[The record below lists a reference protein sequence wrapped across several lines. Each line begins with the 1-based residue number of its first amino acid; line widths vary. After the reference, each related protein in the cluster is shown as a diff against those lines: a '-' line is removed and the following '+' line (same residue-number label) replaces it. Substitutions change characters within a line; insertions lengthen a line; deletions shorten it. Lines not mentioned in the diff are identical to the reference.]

1 MRVGTSFREKYF
13 TSKQIASH
21 LELGDRRIRQLAEK
35 EGWDYRE
42 VKKGKTREKRFAFS
56 LLPMSIQ
63 AKILNSQTTDLS
75 IIEDSPMNR
84 LSLPQYGREIADA
97 RRTALMLFKEFHK
110 ESGMKKDKALGK
122 FVEQWVEIASKETL
136 EILPKLS
143 KQTMYRWENLLLKGG
158 IVALAPAYGNRQ
170 GITKLPEQYHNI
182 VLKAYLDQNQRSA
195 RSIHGH
201 IIHQVALTE
210 LGADIDFS
218 KLAERKR
225 ELSSILSEYV
235 LRNFIKNQTTKGMLS
250 LARGQ
255 KAEQDRILPH
265 ITRDRSSLVSNE
277 IWVSDGHDANT
288 HVIGEDE
295 KPVRPVIVA
304 WMDEKSRMITGWSVD
319 VTENTD
325 LIIDSLC
332 NAVEKHGIPQ
342 KVYIDNGKAY
352 INKRT
357 TSEDQEKYIMEKRFT
372 TYAMFGCEVIRS
384 RPYNAREKSI
394 ERKWGRLDNDFS
406 KWMKGYAGKDILSKP
421 KRTELEIKNNKL
433 ITLEEYKQFLE
444 QWFIKDSTDVHTGE
458 GMNGLSPYEVWITSL
473 HSAVVY
479 PDPEML
485 AQIRLVYMNDLRT
498 ITSGGKIRA
507 RNRVYIAPQLIAHIG
522 EKVSVGL
529 DPQNLDRAYIFFNG
543 KLLCIAENEVK
554 ADYDPNSPK
563 TQKAFRQQSKGKSEI
578 KKYHKK
584 IIEIQKR
591 DSAILL
597 TEKTK
602 VLETQVKQIEKEE
615 KFDRYGYAVGK

>member
-1 MRVGTSFREKYF
+1 MREKYL
-13 TSKQIASH
+13 TARDISQHLGVADRHIRRIAS
-21 LELGDRRIRQLAEK
+21 E

-42 VKKGKTREKRFAFS
+42 VKKGKTREKRFMFS
-56 LLPMSIQ
+56 LLPASIQ
-63 AKILNSQTTDLS
+63 AKILNAQTTALS

-84 LSLPQYGREIADA
+84 ISLPQYSRDMAES
-97 RRTALMLFKEFHK
+97 RRTAISLFKEFHK

-122 FVEQWVEIASKETL
+122 FVEKWDVIASKETL

-143 KQTMYRWENLLLKGG
+143 KQTLYRWENLLLKGG
-158 IVALAPAYGNRQ
+158 VVALAPAYGNRQ
-170 GITKLPEQYHNI
+170 GITKLPEQYHDL
-182 VLKAYLDQNQRSA
+182 VLKAYLNQNQISA
-195 RSIHGH
+195 KSIQGH
-201 IIHQVALTE
+201 IIHQVALAE
-210 LGADIDFS
+210 LGADIDFI

-235 LRNFIKNQTTKGMLS
+235 VRNFIKNQTTKGLRS
-250 LARGQ
+250 LARGH

-265 ITRDRSSLVSNE
+265 ITRDRSELVSNE
-277 IWVSDGHDANT
+277 IWVSDGHDTNT
-288 HVIGEDE
+288 HIIGEDG
-295 KPVRPVIVA
+295 KTIRPVIVA
-304 WMDEKSRMITGWSVD
+304 WMDEKSRMIMGWSVD

-342 KVYIDNGKAY
+342 TVYIDNGKAY

-372 TYAMFGCEVIRS
+372 TYEMLGCEVHRA

-394 ERKWGRLDNDFS
+394 ERKWARLDTDLS
-406 KWMKGYAGKDILSKP
+406 KWLRGYAGKDILSKP
-421 KRTELEIKNNKL
+421 KKTELDIKQNKL
-433 ITLEEYKQFLE
+433 ITLEEYKYFLE
-444 QWFIKDSTDVHTGE
+444 QWFIKDSTDAHTGE
-458 GMNGLSPYEVWITSL
+458 GMNGLSPYEVWVTS
-473 HSAVVY
+473 HDADIVY

-485 AQIRLVYMNDLRT
+485 AQIRLVYMNDLRS
-498 ITSGGKIRA
+498 ITAGGKIRA
-507 RNRVYIAPQLIAHIG
+507 RNRVYIAPQLITHIG

-529 DPQNLDRAYIFFNG
+529 DPSNLDRAYIFLRG
-543 KLLCIAENEVK
+543 TLLCIAENEIK
-554 ADYDPNSPK
+554 ADYTNTAK

-578 KKYHKK
+578 KKHHKK
-584 IIEIQKR
+584 ILEIQKR

-602 VLETQVKQIEKEE
+602 VLESAPTQIIEKIE
-615 KFDRYGYAVGK
+615 KFDRYNY

>member
-1 MRVGTSFREKYF
+1 MREKYLTAKDISQHLN
-13 TSKQIASH
+13 TSLRNIQRTAK
-21 LELGDRRIRQLAEK
+21 E

-42 VKKGKTREKRFAFS
+42 VKKGKTREKRYAFS

-63 AKILNSQTTDLS
+63 AKIMSSQSAELAV
-75 IIEDSPMNR
+75 IEDSPMNR
-84 LSLPQYGREIADA
+84 LSLPQYGRDIADA
-97 RRTALMLFKEFHK
+97 RRIAITLFKEFHR

-122 FVEQWVEIASKETL
+122 FVEKWADIASQETL
-136 EILPKLS
+136 AILPQLS

-170 GITKLPEQYHNI
+170 GITKLPEQYHDL

-201 IIHQVALTE
+201 IIHQVALSE
-210 LGADIDFS
+210 LGADIDFI
-218 KLAERKR
+218 KLSERKR
-225 ELSSILSEYV
+225 ELSKVLTEYV
-235 LRNFIKNQTTKGMLS
+235 VRNFIKNQTTKGMRS

-265 ITRDRSSLVSNE
+265 ITRDRSNLVSNQ
-277 IWVSDGHDANT
+277 IWVSDGHDTNT
-288 HVIGEDE
+288 FVIGEDG
-295 KPVRPVIVA
+295 KSVRPVIVA
-304 WMDEKSRMITGWSVD
+304 WMDEKSRMIMGWSID
-319 VTENTD
+319 ITENTD

-342 KVYIDNGKAY
+342 TVYIDNGKAY

-372 TYAMFGCEVIRS
+372 TYEMLGCSVHRA

-394 ERKWGRLDNDFS
+394 ERKWARLDSDLS
-406 KWMKGYAGKDILSKP
+406 KWLKGYAGKDILSKP
-421 KRTELEIKNNKL
+421 KKTELEIKHNRL
-433 ITLEEYKQFLE
+433 ITLEEYKYFLE
-444 QWFIKDSTDVHTGE
+444 QWFIKDSTDAHTGE
-458 GMNGLSPYEVWITSL
+458 GMDGLSPYEVWIASL
-473 HSAVVY
+473 SSDIVY

-485 AQIRLVYMNDLRT
+485 AQIRLVYMNDLRS

-507 RNRVYIAPQLIAHIG
+507 RNRVYIAPKLIAHIG

-529 DPQNLDRAYIFFNG
+529 DPSNLDRAYIFLKG
-543 KLLCIAENEVK
+543 TLLCIAENEIR
-554 ADYDPNSPK
+554 ADYDPTSPK

-578 KKYHKK
+578 KKHHKK
-584 IIEIQKR
+584 ILEIQKR
-591 DSAILL
+591 DSAVLL

-602 VLETQVKQIEKEE
+602 VLEAQPKQSEKIET
-615 KFDRYGYAVGK
+615 FDRYGY